1 MTHDQNFKNLILDYP
16 REAIALFAAAEA
28 RAIDRDARVTPVRQE
43 QLQERL
49 GERFR
54 ELDVPLLV
62 EWPDG
67 RREAILFVLEEETEP
82 SRFSVHRLA
91 HYCLDLSELLDTTR
105 LVPVVIFLRAGD
117 FPARLSLGGD
127 TGTFLDFRFLAYALP
142 RIPAREHFDSPNL
155 VARLNLPNMAYGP
168 EEKLEV
174 YAKAIRGLTEL
185 EPDPERQLKYLDFI
199 DIYAA
204 LDENERIVYR
214 QRYPQEVAE
223 MTRFAERFLE
233 KGRQEGLEKGLE
245 QGLEKGIEQ
254 GRAKGRE
261 EGIEQGEARVLLRL
275 LTLKFG
281 PLSAPVQARVES
293 ADADTLLLWSERVL
307 TAGTLDEVLQ

>member
-1 MTHDQNFKNLILDYP
+1 MMHDQNFKNLILDYP

-28 RAIDRDARVTPVRQE
+28 QAIHADARVTPVRQE

-67 RREAILFVLEEETEP
+67 RREAILFVIEEETEP
-82 SRFSVHRLA
+82 ARFSIHRLA
-91 HYCLDLSELLDTTR
+91 RYCLDLSELLDTQR
-105 LVPVVIFLRAGD
+105 VVPVVVFLHAGD
-117 FPARLSLGGD
+117 FPGQLTLGGD
-127 TGTFLDFRFLAYALP
+127 TAAYLDFRFLAYSLP
-142 RIPAREHFDSPNL
+142 RVPAREHFQSTNL
-155 VARLNLPNMAYGP
+155 VARLNLPNMAYAP

-174 YAKAIRGLTEL
+174 YASAVRGLADL

-214 QRYPQEVAE
+214 QRYPEEVAR
-223 MTRFAERFLE
+223 MTGFAERFIAQGME
-233 KGRQEGLEKGLE
+233 KGLERGLE
-245 QGLEKGIEQ
+245 QGLEQGVTKGI
-254 GRAKGRE
+254 R
-261 EGIEQGEARVLLRL
+261 QGEAQMLLRL
-275 LTLKFG
+275 LTLRFG
-281 PLSAPVQARVES
+281 VLPQSAHAQVES
-293 ADADTLLLWSERVL
+293 ADADTLLRWSERVL
-307 TAGTLDEVLQ
+307 TASTLDEVFR

>member
-28 RAIDRDARVTPVRQE
+28 QAIDADARVTPVRQE

-67 RREAILFVLEEETEP
+67 RREAILFVIEEETEP
-82 SRFSVHRLA
+82 ARFSIHRLA
-91 HYCLDLSELLDTTR
+91 RYCLDLSELLDTQR
-105 LVPVVIFLRAGD
+105 VVPVVVFLHAGD
-117 FPARLSLGGD
+117 FPEQLTLGGD
-127 TGTFLDFRFLAYALP
+127 TAAYLDFRFLAYSLP
-142 RIPAREHFDSPNL
+142 RIPAREHFQSSNL
-155 VARLNLPNMAYGP
+155 VARLNLPNMAYAP

-174 YAKAIRGLTEL
+174 YASAVRGLADL

-214 QRYPQEVAE
+214 QRYPEEVAE
-223 MTRFAERFLE
+223 MTGLQSVLWRRAWE
-233 KGRQEGLEKGLE
+233 EGLEKGLE
-245 QGLEKGIEQ
+245 QGVKKGI
-254 GRAKGRE
+254 R
-261 EGIEQGEARVLLRL
+261 QGEAQMLLRQ
-275 LTLKFG
+275 LTLRFG
-281 PLSAPVQARVES
+281 VLPQSAHAQVES
-293 ADADTLLLWSERVL
+293 ADADTLLRWSERVL
-307 TAGTLDEVLQ
+307 TASTLDEVFR